1 MGGKPALSV
10 AFPMNRQHLAHAVRE
25 RLVRLPAPYDNHYG
39 VVPTPLP
46 EDGLSFP
53 GALDR
58 LVAASAA
65 LARIQTIAR
74 DMADPYLISRIL
86 TRREA
91 VSSSSIEGTNS
102 TLDELLE
109 IDDAGDPAAVPSG
122 QVRQVREYALSLD
135 RLLPQARARGTAIFD
150 IDLIRH
156 LHAEVMRSDPD
167 FADVPGEW
175 RRSVVWIGGTGNIAY
190 STWNPPPPDRIA
202 GCLAETVEYLRNEG
216 MQSMTRNLVVRM
228 AVSHAHFEAVHP
240 FRDGNGRV
248 GRLLLPLMMA
258 AEGQVPLYLS
268 PYIDAHKGA
277 YYAALKGAQ
286 QRLDWEAVIGFV
298 ADAVVATTDELM
310 VTRQALARLRA
321 AWEVRRRFRRG
332 SAALR
337 TLDLLPH
344 YPVLTVRRLASLLDV
359 TTPQAGQAVGQLVA
373 AGILTERT
381 GYARNRIFAAGEVL
395 AIVNRPFGVEPI
407 LPVLDGG
414 EGAAGLSA
422 GPG

>member
-1 MGGKPALSV
+1 
-10 AFPMNRQHLAHAVRE
+10 MNRQHLAHAVRA
-25 RLVRLPAPYDNHYG
+25 RLVRLPSPYDNHYG
-39 VVPTPLP
+39 VVPASPP
-46 EDGLSFP
+46 EDGISFP

-58 LVAASAA
+58 LVAASTA
-65 LARIQTIAR
+65 LARVQTIAR
-74 DMADPYLISRIL
+74 EMADPYLVSRIL

-109 IDDAGDPAAVPSG
+109 IDDAGDPETAARGQAG
-122 QVRQVREYALSLD
+122 QVRQYALSLD
-135 RLLPQARARGTAIFD
+135 RLLPQARARGPALFD
-150 IDLIRH
+150 LALIRH
-156 LHAEVMRSDPD
+156 LHTEVMRSDPD

-202 GCLAETVEYLRNEG
+202 GCLAETVDYLRNEG
-216 MQSMTRNLVVRM
+216 MQSMTQNLIVRM

-268 PYIDAHKGA
+268 PYIDAHKAA

-286 QRLDWEAVIGFV
+286 QRLDWEAIIGFISDAIV
-298 ADAVVATTDELM
+298 ASVDELM
-310 VTRQALARLRA
+310 VTREALAGLRA
-321 AWEVRRRFRRG
+321 AWATRRRFRSG
-332 SAALR
+332 SASLR
-337 TLDLLPH
+337 ALDLLPH
-344 YPVLTVRRLASLLDV
+344 YPVLTVRRLASLLGV
-359 TTPQAGQAVGQLVA
+359 TVPQAAKAVDQLVT
-373 AGILTERT
+373 AGILAERT
-381 GYARNRIFAAGEVL
+381 GYARNRIFAAAEVL

-407 LPVLDGG
+407 LPAADDAG
-414 EGAAGLSA
+414 ETCLKG